1 MQCRNGLSTK
11 SPARQHN
18 AVGLEGHKSPLLG
31 RWEALDRI
39 TPRRWLVPFAPHA
52 TCHHHHPVRQAPS
65 HPFRNEKTMENV
77 KKNPSLI
84 ILFGKCHFRFRCE
97 KPTKNQSEEIHRP
110 PIPTHIDLLES
121 CTVQKIPQAGCRGTR
136 RRRHHHH
143 LPDSDHQT
151 RQREQREQ
159 RQYRLRGNRRQANGG
174 NV

>member
-1 MQCRNGLSTK
+1 MAYQQNPLHDSTTRLGWRGINRHYWDVGKLST
-11 SPARQHN
+11 
-18 AVGLEGHKSPLLG
+18 ESPLGDGWCLS
-31 RWEALDRI
+31 LH
-39 TPRRWLVPFAPHA
+39 TPLATTTTPFAKPPP
-52 TCHHHHPVRQAPS
+52 TPS
-65 HPFRNEKTMENV
+65 ETRKQWKMS

-110 PIPTHIDLLES
+110 PIPTHIDLLAS